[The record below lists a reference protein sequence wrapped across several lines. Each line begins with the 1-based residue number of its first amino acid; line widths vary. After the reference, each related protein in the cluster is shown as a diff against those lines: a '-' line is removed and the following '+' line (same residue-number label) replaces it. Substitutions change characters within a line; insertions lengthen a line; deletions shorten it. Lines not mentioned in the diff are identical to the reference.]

1 MHDKEQHC
9 IIPRTHKIPQPR
21 TNQKVSGSRARA
33 RLLPFLEK
41 MTEQKQKIVS
51 KNGRSNDR

>member
-1 MHDKEQHC
+1 MIKNN
-9 IIPRTHKIPQPR
+9 IASSTNPQPR